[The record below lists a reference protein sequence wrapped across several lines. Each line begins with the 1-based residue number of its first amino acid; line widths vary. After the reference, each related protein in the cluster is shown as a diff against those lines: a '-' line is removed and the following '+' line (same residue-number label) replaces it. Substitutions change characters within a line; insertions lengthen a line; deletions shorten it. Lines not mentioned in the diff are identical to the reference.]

1 MFPVRYLAS
10 MLLGGV
16 IAAAVFNDTAREKV
30 LQLAKLAEKEIDKMV
45 EASKEGEKKRFAERR
60 YCVDD

>member
-1 MFPVRYLAS
+1 MFPARYLAS

-30 LQLAKLAEKEIDKMV
+30 IQLAKLAEKEIDKMV
-45 EASKEGEKKRFAERR
+45 ATTKGEEHN
-60 YCVDD
+60 DE

>member
-1 MFPVRYLAS
+1 

-30 LQLAKLAEKEIDKMV
+30 IQLAKLAEKEIDKMV
-45 EASKEGEKKRFAERR
+45 ATTKGEEHN
-60 YCVDD
+60 DE

>member
-10 MLLGGV
+10 MLLGGA

-45 EASKEGEKKRFAERR
+45 EASKEGEKKN
-60 YCVDD
+60 DD

>member
-1 MFPVRYLAS
+1 MFPARYLAS

-16 IAAAVFNDTAREKV
+16 IAATVFNDTARDKV

-45 EASKEGEKKRFAERR
+45 EASQEGEQKN
-60 YCVDD
+60 DD